1 MKRKGFTLIE
11 LLVVVAIIGI
21 LAAVGVVAYNGYV
34 KSTSETTAKKNC
46 NEINKIIKMEITACN
61 AGLITNFLNHPTTYC
76 PLDSS
81 LNRYTGGNSNY
92 NQHDRVSS
100 NAQYAIEA
108 WKLTSDFTFKN
119 PVLQARDI
127 NNYNAILNSASYEL
141 DIFVGY
147 CQITTYGPKLLLSQL
162 CWKKP
167 CSDSN
172 NRTQTTISVDD

>member
-1 MKRKGFTLIE
+1 
-11 LLVVVAIIGI
+11 
-21 LAAVGVVAYNGYV
+21 
-34 KSTSETTAKKNC
+34 
-46 NEINKIIKMEITACN
+46 MEITACN
-61 AGLITNFLNHPTTYC
+61 AGLISNFLNHSTTYC

-100 NAQYAIEA
+100 NAQYAIET
-108 WKLTSDFTFKN
+108 WKLTSNFTFKN
-119 PVLQARDI
+119 PFTKTT
-127 NNYNAILNSASYEL
+127 AISNSASYDN

-162 CWKKP
+162 CWKRP

-172 NRTQTTISVDD
+172 NRTQTTISVD

>member
-1 MKRKGFTLIE
+1 MKQKGFTLIE
-11 LLVVVAIIGI
+11 LLVVVAIIGT
-21 LAAVGVVAYNGYV
+21 LAAIGIVAYDGYV
-34 KSTSETTAKKNC
+34 QSTSATTAKKNC

-61 AGLITNFLNHPTTYC
+61 AGLISNFLNHSTTYC

-108 WKLTSDFTFKN
+108 WKFTSDFTFKN
-119 PVLQARDI
+119 PVRKARDI
-127 NNYNAILNSASYEL
+127 NDYNAILNNALYEK

-147 CQITTYGPKLLLSQL
+147 CQITTFGPKLLRSQL
-162 CWKKP
+162 CWQTP

-172 NRTQTTISVDD
+172 NRTQTTISVN

>member
-1 MKRKGFTLIE
+1 MKQKGFTLIE
-11 LLVVVAIIGI
+11 LLVVVAIIGT
-21 LAAVGVVAYNGYV
+21 LAAIGIVAYDGYV
-34 KSTSETTAKKNC
+34 QSTSATTAKKNC

-61 AGLITNFLNHPTTYC
+61 AGLISNFLNHSTTYC

-92 NQHDRVSS
+92 NQHQNVSS

-108 WKLTSDFTFKN
+108 WKFTSDFTFKN
-119 PVLQARDI
+119 PVRKARDI
-127 NNYNAILNSASYEL
+127 NDYNAILNNAIYEK

-147 CQITTYGPKLLLSQL
+147 CQITTFGPKLLRSQL
-162 CWKKP
+162 CWQTP

-172 NRTQTTISVDD
+172 NRTQTTISVN

>member
-1 MKRKGFTLIE
+1 MKQKGFTLIE
-11 LLVVVAIIGI
+11 LLVVVAIIGT
-21 LAAVGVVAYNGYV
+21 LAAIGIVAYDGYV
-34 KSTSETTAKKNC
+34 QSTSATTAKKNC

-61 AGLITNFLNHPTTYC
+61 AGLISNFLNHSTTYC

-92 NQHDRVSS
+92 TQHDRVSS

-108 WKLTSDFTFKN
+108 WKFTSDFTFKN
-119 PVLQARDI
+119 PVRKARDI
-127 NNYNAILNSASYEL
+127 NDYNAILNNAIYEK

-147 CQITTYGPKLLLSQL
+147 CQITTFGPKLLRSQL
-162 CWKKP
+162 CWQTL

-172 NRTQTTISVDD
+172 NRTQTTISVD